1 MSTQDPQHRAAYLYA
16 LAAVVFWSTS
26 ATAFKLSLRHI
37 DMLGLLFFASL
48 ASTVALLIYL
58 ALTRKL
64 ALLRTFTKKD
74 CLFSA
79 GMGFLNPFL
88 YYVILF
94 KAYSLLLAQEAQ
106 PINFVWPLTLVL
118 LSIPLLGQRIKLGS
132 IIAILISF
140 SGVVVIG
147 TRGDVLGF
155 RFSNTTGVLLALSTT
170 IVWSLFWIF
179 NTKDKQEPTV
189 RLFLNF
195 AFASVFILIA
205 MLGWGRPALPSI
217 RGLIG
222 ATYVGLFEMG
232 ITFLLWLKALKAAQT
247 TAHVVNLI
255 YLVPFLSLLWIA
267 AVLKEP
273 IYRSTVVGLI
283 LIVTGIVLQKMWGSA
298 TEA

>member
-1 MSTQDPQHRAAYLYA
+1 MSTQEPKHRVAYLYA

-37 DMLGLLFFASL
+37 DILGLLFFASVT
-48 ASTVALLIYL
+48 STTALLIYVG
-58 ALTRKL
+58 LTGKL
-64 ALLRTFTKKD
+64 AFLRTFTKRD
-74 CLFSA
+74 YLFSA

-118 LSIPLLGQRIKLGS
+118 LSIPLLGQHIKIGS

-155 RFSNTTGVLLALSTT
+155 RFSSTTGVLLALSTT

-195 AFASVFILIA
+195 AFASAFILA
-205 MLGWGRPALPSI
+205 TLLCWGRPALPSI

-232 ITFLLWLKALKAAQT
+232 ITFLLWLYALKAAKT

-255 YLVPFLSLLWIA
+255 YMVPFLSLLWIA

-273 IYRSTVVGLI
+273 ILPSTLVGLV
-283 LIVTGIVLQKMWGSA
+283 LIVTGIVLQKLWGSTTGA
-298 TEA
+298 